1 MVLARL
7 GAFWATL
14 AAMALTPAAAFA
26 DQPKEWEWNFQ
37 EPATPVMDAVVQLHD
52 KLLWIIIIISVFVL
66 GLLLY
71 VIFRFNE
78 KRNPTPSRTTH
89 NTTLEVLWT
98 VIPVLIL
105 LFIAFGPPMSSFRL
119 LYLADRTSD
128 AQMTIKA
135 IGHQWYWSYEYP
147 DQGKLTFD
155 ACIKTPADKSYIP
168 TCDSAD
174 EAPGDLRLLETV
186 NRVIVPVNSNVRLL
200 TTADDVIHSWAM
212 PSFGVKLDA
221 VPGRI
226 NETWFRVEREGVY
239 YGQCSELCG
248 LGHGYMPIVVEAVS
262 QAKFDAWV
270 QQQKAAMNGAAPG
283 TTVAAVESSN

>member
-14 AAMALTPAAAFA
+14 AAMALAPAAAFA
-26 DQPKEWEWNFQ
+26 DKPRPWEMGFQ
-37 EPATPVMDAVVQLHD
+37 EPATPVMEQVVLFHD
-52 KLLWIIIIISVFVL
+52 KLLWIIISIAVFVL
-66 GLLLY
+66 ALL
-71 VIFRFNE
+71 VVVMVRFNE

-105 LFIAFGPPMSSFRL
+105 LFIAFGPPVSSFKL
-119 LYLADRTSD
+119 LYFADRT
-128 AQMTIKA
+128 AEPAMTVKA

-147 DQGKLTFD
+147 DHGNFTVD
-155 ACIKTPADKSYIP
+155 ANLNW
-168 TCDSAD
+168 
-174 EAPGDLRLLETV
+174 EATGDQRLLETDNHV
-186 NRVIVPVNSNVRLL
+186 VVPVNTKIRLL

-212 PSFGVKLDA
+212 PSFGIKLDS

-226 NETWFRVEREGVY
+226 NETWFEVTREGTF

-248 LGHGYMPIVVEAVS
+248 NGHGYMPIVVEAVS
-262 QAKFDAWV
+262 KDKFDAWV
-270 QQQKAAMNGAAPG
+270 KEKQAAMNGG
-283 TTVAAVESSN
+283 TTTSTVAQVESSN

>member
-14 AAMALTPAAAFA
+14 AATALAPAAAFA
-26 DQPKEWEWNFQ
+26 DKPQEWEWGFQ
-37 EPATPVMDAVVQLHD
+37 EPATPVMEAVVQLHD
-52 KLLWIIIIISVFVL
+52 KLLWIIIIISIFVL
-66 GLLLY
+66 GLLVY
-71 VIFRFNE
+71 VMVRFNE

-89 NTTLEVLWT
+89 NTTIEVLWT

-119 LYLADRTSD
+119 LYLADRAPD
-128 AQMTIKA
+128 ATMTVKA
-135 IGHQWYWSYEYP
+135 IGHQWYWEYEYP
-147 DQGKLTFD
+147 DNGGISITSSLNDK
-155 ACIKTPADKSYIP
+155 ATP
-168 TCDSAD
+168 
-174 EAPGDLRLLETV
+174 ELRLLDTDTHIV
-186 NRVIVPVNSNVRLL
+186 VPVNTKIRLL
-200 TTADDVIHSWAM
+200 TTAQDVIHAWAM

-226 NETWFRVEREGVY
+226 NETWFEVLHEGTY

-248 LGHGYMPIVVEAVS
+248 NGHGYMPIVVEAVS
-262 QAKFDAWV
+262 KDKFDAWV
-270 QQQKAAMNGAAPG
+270 QKNKAALNGGAPA

>member
-14 AAMALTPAAAFA
+14 AAMALAPAAAFA
-26 DQPKEWEWNFQ
+26 DKPRPWEMGFQ
-37 EPATPVMDAVVQLHD
+37 EPATPVMEQVVLFHD
-52 KLLWIIIIISVFVL
+52 KLLWIIIAIAVFVL
-66 GLLLY
+66 ALL
-71 VIFRFNE
+71 VVVMVRFNE

-105 LFIAFGPPMSSFRL
+105 LFIAFGPPVSSFKL
-119 LYLADRTSD
+119 LYFADRT
-128 AQMTIKA
+128 AEPAMTVKA

-147 DQGKLTFD
+147 DHGNFTVD
-155 ACIKTPADKSYIP
+155 ANLNW
-168 TCDSAD
+168 
-174 EAPGDLRLLETV
+174 EATGDQRLLETDNHV
-186 NRVIVPVNSNVRLL
+186 VVPVNTKIRLL

-212 PSFGVKLDA
+212 PSFGIKLDS

-226 NETWFRVEREGVY
+226 NETWFEVTREGTF

-248 LGHGYMPIVVEAVS
+248 NGHGYMPIVVEAVS
-262 QAKFDAWV
+262 KDKFDAWV
-270 QQQKAAMNGAAPG
+270 KEKQAAMNGG
-283 TTVAAVESSN
+283 TTTSTVAQVESSN